1 MAGRL
6 VRRPYVASAEPQT
19 FRDNSVEL
27 CDDMGAAELS
37 ARPKAT
43 VIPEGTELDAVLAE
57 VRRQASGRAA
67 RRLWLPP
74 LDKYLSLET
83 LQGRYGAYTPECK
96 PWQLVLPIGE
106 LDDPG
111 HQEKRPYAV
120 SFEEDSNVA
129 VYGASGSGRTE
140 LLATMLWSVL
150 DESPDDR
157 LAYVVDSEAG
167 ALLAFDGAPEVPNVL
182 QVNDA
187 ERVSNLFKLMELE
200 ISKRQRLFGGEYTDL
215 DAYNEKAPEGHH
227 VPSILVAINGVA
239 QFFELN
245 PNLDERLSSIMR
257 NGQRYG
263 IHVLLAAD
271 APNDIRFR
279 LRSIISSSLVLM
291 LASDDDY
298 LAVLGSMRGVS
309 LPKVRGRGLVR
320 VGDEKLLFQTAFI
333 CEGGTSTYAEV
344 KRRKAEQLERWGTP
358 KHSVPVLPEVFTPEA
373 AAGLSSDKTLAWGL
387 LSDDLSTLQVS
398 FAKPQAVLVAAG
410 QSFQCVS
417 FLQGAAEV
425 AHAQGVAV
433 VVIDPLGTLGQA
445 PWWATS
451 VPIDKARAAVEEA
464 MGARVLLI
472 VPDGKAA
479 LEVDGS
485 EWVCGAIERP
495 GSREDLIVLCGSSQN
510 DLSRLQSKRW
520 GQRLLSGEWIF
531 WIGSGLTSAYA
542 LKVNTPSSQ
551 LKDTLGEGGGF
562 AISRG
567 DARPCKFVTVSEEQA
582 W

>member
-279 LRSIISSSLVLM
+279 LRSMISSSLVLM

-333 CEGGTSTYAEV
+333 CEGAP
-344 KRRKAEQLERWGTP
+344 APMP
-358 KHSVPVLPEVFTPEA
+358 KSRDEK
-373 AAGLSSDKTLAWGL
+373 LSSLNDGERRNIACRCCLRYSPRRRPQGSLRIRRSLGGCFPTTSPRYRSPSRSRRRSSLQRASRSNASRSCKAQQKSPMPKALPSSSSILWGP
-387 LSDDLSTLQVS
+387 SDR
-398 FAKPQAVLVAAG
+398 
-410 QSFQCVS
+410 
-417 FLQGAAEV
+417 
-425 AHAQGVAV
+425 
-433 VVIDPLGTLGQA
+433 PLGGQHRSLSIRREQ
-445 PWWATS
+445 PSRRQW
-451 VPIDKARAAVEEA
+451 
-464 MGARVLLI
+464 VL
-472 VPDGKAA
+472 A
-479 LEVDGS
+479 S
-485 EWVCGAIERP
+485 C
-495 GSREDLIVLCGSSQN
+495 
-510 DLSRLQSKRW
+510 
-520 GQRLLSGEWIF
+520 
-531 WIGSGLTSAYA
+531 
-542 LKVNTPSSQ
+542 
-551 LKDTLGEGGGF
+551 
-562 AISRG
+562 
-567 DARPCKFVTVSEEQA
+567 
-582 W
+582 